1 MLHVKQMTVETGET
15 EPAKRCFG
23 NPATRFK
30 PGVSGNP
37 NGRPKKA
44 QQIVEKAQDNAEKAL
59 KALIDLM
66 GSDDERVKLAAAMA
80 ILDRGLGKPKQ
91 TIDDGRKQE
100 IGDYSTDELRA
111 IAGISSARTIE
122 ATASP
127 TEPDRFQ

>member
-1 MLHVKQMTVETGET
+1 MTVETGISK
-15 EPAKRCFG
+15 PAYR
-23 NPATRFK
+23 PLPPIETRFK

-44 QQIVEKAQDNAEKAL
+44 QQIVEKAQENAEKAL

-91 TIDDGRKQE
+91 TIEDGRKQE

-122 ATASP
+122 ATAST

>member
-1 MLHVKQMTVETGET
+1 MASETGET
-15 EPAKRCFG
+15 APAIRCFG

-59 KALIDLM
+59 EALIKLM

-91 TIDDGRKQE
+91 TIEDGRKQE

-122 ATASP
+122 ATAIS
-127 TEPDRFQ
+127 TELDRVQ